1 VGGRLRRQ
9 SLGNLT
15 RVFFIFGWGWKATHL
30 STTHLTCQRCG
41 NHVAHPVQ
49 KEVLKVSLFFVPL
62 IPLKTRYTVT
72 CTACGLT
79 SETSRAAAGV
89 H

>member
-1 VGGRLRRQ
+1 
-9 SLGNLT
+9 
-15 RVFFIFGWGWKATHL
+15 VFLIFGWGWKTTPL
-30 STTHLTCQRCG
+30 STTHLTCPRCG

-49 KEVLKVSLFFVPL
+49 KQVLRISVFFVPL
-62 IPLKTRYTVT
+62 IPLKTKYTVT
-72 CTACGLT
+72 CTACALT